1 MAMSSN
7 EKRALERTKCREALA
22 AHIRLRL
29 GLVVAPNQVRLQ
41 PRAEDG
47 YAWSVTEPNRHLLQS
62 SLSGGNVRLYRS
74 ICDELGRSLE
84 AVTPETLQTSPSNQ
98 ETNAE
103 EPPRA
108 DDRGT
113 VSFTAQI
120 RDLESANRDLA
131 VELDRARG
139 RLQESV
145 SECRHLKI
153 ETARLQ
159 DQLQAS
165 DSQARDLEVELARV
179 RAGVSEA
186 MQVLSRGKSES
197 DQPDPDA

>member
-1 MAMSSN
+1 MLILP
-7 EKRALERTKCREALA
+7 K
-22 AHIRLRL
+22 
-29 GLVVAPNQVRLQ
+29 Q
-41 PRAEDG
+41 
-47 YAWSVTEPNRHLLQS
+47 
-62 SLSGGNVRLYRS
+62 
-74 ICDELGRSLE
+74 
-84 AVTPETLQTSPSNQ
+84 
-98 ETNAE
+98 
-103 EPPRA
+103 PPRA

-139 RLQESV
+139 RLQESL

-159 DQLQAS
+159 GQLQAS
-165 DSQARDLEVELARV
+165 GSQARDLEVELARV
-179 RAGVSEA
+179 RAGISEA

-197 DQPDPDA
+197 DQSKPDA